1 MAIDRMICDTDST
14 FNEKYNK
21 YKQNLNKNA
30 SQIKKMNEKSKLIS
44 NRELSFGELV

>member
-14 FNEKYNK
+14 FNEKYNQ

-30 SQIKKMNEKSKLIS
+30 SQIKKTNEKPKLMS
-44 NRELSFGELV
+44 NIKLSFGELV